1 MKLRIVNT
9 RTNKASKPI
18 DYVKEIQFGKS
29 FKLVNYPVK
38 VLWRGTTFRC
48 PGKYPFEDI
57 VDLMIIDT
65 ITEFSIYSITGYHAG
80 QMLCVLP
87 KEALSP
93 NNNIRAI
100 SKEWV
105 IKNWD
110 KWIYSDCAVEDVYI
124 YKPIDPQSL
133 KP

>member
-29 FKLVNYPVK
+29 FKLINYPVK

-65 ITEFSIYSITGYHAG
+65 ITEFKIYSITGYHAG
-80 QMLCVLP
+80 QILGVLP

-93 NNNIRAI
+93 NANVWGI
-100 SKEWV
+100 STKWIVE
-105 IKNWD
+105 NWD
-110 KWIYSDCAVEDVYI
+110 KWIYPDCAVEDVYI